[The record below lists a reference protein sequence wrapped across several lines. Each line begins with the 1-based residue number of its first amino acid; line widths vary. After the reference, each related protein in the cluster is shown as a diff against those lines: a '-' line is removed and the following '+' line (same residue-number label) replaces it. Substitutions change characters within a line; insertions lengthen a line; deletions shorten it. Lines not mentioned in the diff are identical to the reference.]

1 MTTLILGSNGFLGK
15 EMSSYVKQN
24 NNIKEDL
31 ILDQSRFNKLSQL
44 KKLLQNSKPKV
55 IVNCIAMTDSRECE
69 TFPKKAIR
77 VNSEIPELISQYSS
91 KNDSTFIHISSDAV
105 MDITSAFKC
114 ENEIPKP
121 FNVYGMSKLMG
132 ENAIVSSNCD
142 YLICRVNF
150 FGNSHKK
157 NSLLDFFVTNIQ
169 SNSRCPGYTN
179 VWFNPI
185 GIHTLIESIFKLFRS
200 NARGVFHVV
209 GDSKISKYGFGKEVE
224 RFINPIS
231 NFVYPTKILSSIID
245 DKGMDLSLCNCKL
258 KRYIESLPSWQSDL
272 ESALIERVMT

>member
-44 KKLLQNSKPKV
+44 KKLLHNSKPKL

-91 KNDSTFIHISSDAV
+91 KHDSTFIHISSDAV
-105 MDITSAFKC
+105 MDISSAFKC

-121 FNVYGMSKLMG
+121 FNVYGMSKLM
-132 ENAIVSSNCD
+132 EKMQLCPVIV
-142 YLICRVNF
+142 
-150 FGNSHKK
+150 
-157 NSLLDFFVTNIQ
+157 T
-169 SNSRCPGYTN
+169 T
-179 VWFNPI
+179 
-185 GIHTLIESIFKLFRS
+185 
-200 NARGVFHVV
+200 
-209 GDSKISKYGFGKEVE
+209 
-224 RFINPIS
+224 
-231 NFVYPTKILSSIID
+231 
-245 DKGMDLSLCNCKL
+245 
-258 KRYIESLPSWQSDL
+258 
-272 ESALIERVMT
+272 